1 MTLTATG
8 VSHRHSSVGGVN
20 LNPNAVTKSVWIIQE
35 QIMKGFSFQR
45 FQDRISNQTTGNLEI
60 WKSSN
65 NIQIST
71 E

>member
-8 VSHRHSSVGGVN
+8 VSHWHSSVGGVN